1 MRADAFSKLE
11 ALILKVTSYLVIISS
26 VIGIGLSARRSEVV
40 ITILFIIIL
49 ASVLI
54 IKYIYWRKL
63 CRECE
68 VISCPFN
75 PRRSRSEG

>member
-26 VIGIGLSARRSEVV
+26 VIGIGLSARRSEGV
-40 ITILFIIIL
+40 ITMLFITIL

-54 IKYIYWRKL
+54 IKYIY
-63 CRECE
+63 
-68 VISCPFN
+68 
-75 PRRSRSEG
+75 